1 MYYSEKIRY
10 FACRKRKSNLTVGY
24 IYQVE
29 RISDFFCQLDHREYR
44 HKTQVEHLKLI
55 GKNHN
60 VYFDMIIAEAGD
72 DGEIEKV
79 ISSFP
84 ELSDTMVAKYINEH
98 SELLLN
104 PFDVEQE
111 IEKMNTFDYQYED
124 YNSYLGKVLCTL
136 YGL

>member
-1 MYYSEKIRY
+1 
-10 FACRKRKSNLTVGY
+10 
-24 IYQVE
+24 
-29 RISDFFCQLDHREYR
+29 
-44 HKTQVEHLKLI
+44 
-55 GKNHN
+55 
-60 VYFDMIIAEAGD
+60 MIIAESAGD

-124 YNSYLGKVLCTL
+124 YNSYLGKVLWNFYTL
-136 YGL
+136 